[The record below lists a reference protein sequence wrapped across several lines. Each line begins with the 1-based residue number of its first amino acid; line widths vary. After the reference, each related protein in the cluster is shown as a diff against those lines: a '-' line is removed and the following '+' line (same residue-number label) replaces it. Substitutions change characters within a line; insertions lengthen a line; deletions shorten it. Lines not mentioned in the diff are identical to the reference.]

1 MGLLLFL
8 VIMILICVQSQQILI
23 ENVILKTNAVLQEIM
38 SIFEL
43 VIQ

>member
-1 MGLLLFL
+1 MEQLCTM
-8 VIMILICVQSQQILI
+8 VVVSQQILI
-23 ENVILKTNAVLQEIM
+23 ENVILKIAAVLQEIM